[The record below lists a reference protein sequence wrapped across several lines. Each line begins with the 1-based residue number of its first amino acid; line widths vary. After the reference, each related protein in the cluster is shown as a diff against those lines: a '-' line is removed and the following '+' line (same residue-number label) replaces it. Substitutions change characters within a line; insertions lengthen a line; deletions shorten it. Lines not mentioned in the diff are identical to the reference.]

1 MVPLHLANGA
11 LPISDSDSFSPGPT
25 RVWNETKVD
34 SFDIMPDGKRI
45 VAFPSSVQK
54 EPNHA
59 IFLLNYMDDL
69 LRRLPGTNLN
79 IRQSSGFTQT
89 SGIATWRR
97 P

>member
-1 MVPLHLANGA
+1 MASYSTAG
-11 LPISDSDSFSPGPT
+11 DSFSPGPA

-45 VAFPSSVQK
+45 VAFPSGIQK

-69 LRRLPGTNLN
+69 RRRLPSKN
-79 IRQSSGFTQT
+79 
-89 SGIATWRR
+89 
-97 P
+97 